1 MVIELM
7 RRRSQR
13 RTDGLRGVLR
23 REQRLSGSGGPV
35 ARRKVR
41 DSGRGDR
48 GVPADGDADLD
59 EVQEPGMSGSAVL
72 IRWQMWG
79 RDPFIRADEG
89 EQAPEWSAWKYAATR
104 TKTL

>member
-1 MVIELM
+1 VFYDENGAYQNLEARSHAGRFATADDVIAECQRMV
-7 RRRSQR
+7 
-13 RTDGLRGVLR
+13 
-23 REQRLSGSGGPV
+23 
-35 ARRKVR
+35 
-41 DSGRGDR
+41 
-48 GVPADGDADLD
+48 DADLD
-59 EVQEPGMSGSAVL
+59 EVREPGMSGSAVL